1 MIITCKECKTKF
13 NLDDS
18 IVKETGTKVRC
29 SVCKDVFTAYP
40 SPEVE
45 QLRRE
50 EMLAEAEQALAGD
63 AEDLIEGFDE
73 EAGEF
78 TDGKASGSK
87 ESRVSAESDE
97 LDDISR
103 MFHMTGDLGDDPEEL
118 DPDSNLETSA
128 PEFKKGAEEEL
139 DLSDLED
146 GLELDSETKP
156 EGSSAGEP
164 DLDLDFDLKEGLE
177 GEGDLEEKLDLSDED
192 GLELETE
199 TEPEEKPE
207 EKKDAAEELD
217 LDLDFDDTLEDQ
229 EASDEELDL
238 SELEEHLEMDS
249 AESGRKE
256 PPTVPVEDEELEA
269 IDFEESLELDTEIT
283 ADEASE
289 KDFDTMDLRLESK
302 SDDPAAA
309 EEENGENFR
318 LGAEPQTDE
327 TEELH
332 LELESEEGSSAD
344 EKQPDISE
352 TEDFRL
358 DSDGSEDKEGPEPE
372 NSAPGVDLKAEAR
385 SDESGDQ
392 KSPEEENFDLSDIE
406 KMIEE
411 EEETG
416 GAPAAASVGARTR
429 VDSGSARESS
439 EAAELIAEPG
449 IDQQEGGFEI
459 PEEKDEAESGD
470 PGRRRRIGTPVWILL
485 ILVFFG
491 AAGYGG
497 FYAADRMGVRI
508 PFIDEIG
515 KKIPFIGSLIKP
527 VVEDAGNLKI
537 STIDIA
543 GKFISNSRSGR
554 LFVISGSAKN
564 GYQEPRAM
572 IKIAGSLYS
581 QGKKLVKTEEIFSGN
596 YLSDAELA
604 DMDLESIRSRLKN
617 RAGDNRSNLNVPPGR
632 EVPFMLVFS
641 DLPENLEEYTIE
653 VKESFPA
660 AKK

>member
-63 AEDLIEGFDE
+63 AEDLIEGFGE

-78 TDGKASGSK
+78 TDGKAFDSK
-87 ESRVSAESDE
+87 ESGVSAESDE

-128 PEFKKGAEEEL
+128 PEFKKGTEEEL

-146 GLELDSETKP
+146 DLDLDSEAKP
-156 EGSSAGEP
+156 EGSSAGDP

-177 GEGDLEEKLDLSDED
+177 GEDDLEEKLDLSDED

-199 TEPEEKPE
+199 TEPEEK
-207 EKKDAAEELD
+207 KDAAEELD
-217 LDLDFDDTLEDQ
+217 LDLDFDDSLEDQ

-249 AESGRKE
+249 AENGREE
-256 PPTVPVEDEELEA
+256 PPTVPEEDEELET
-269 IDFEESLELDTEIT
+269 IDFEESLELDTEIK
-283 ADEASE
+283 ADEASG
-289 KDFDTMDLRLESK
+289 KDSDTMDLRLESK

-332 LELESEEGSSAD
+332 LELESEEGPSAD
-344 EKQPDISE
+344 EKQSDISE
-352 TEDFRL
+352 PEDL
-358 DSDGSEDKEGPEPE
+358 GLNSDGSEDKEGPEPE
-372 NSAPGVDLKAEAR
+372 NAAPGIDLKTEGR
-385 SDESGDQ
+385 SDGSGDQ
-392 KSPEEENFDLSDIE
+392 KSSEEENFDLSDIE

-416 GAPAAASVGARTR
+416 GAPAAASAGARTR

-449 IDQQEGGFEI
+449 VDQEEGGFEI

-497 FYAADRMGVRI
+497 FYAADRMGIRI
-508 PFIDEIG
+508 PFIDVIG
-515 KKIPFIGSLIKP
+515 KKIPFIGNLIKP
-527 VVEDAGNLKI
+527 AVEDAGNLKI

-617 RAGDNRSNLNVPPGR
+617 RAGDNKSNLNVPPGR